1 MKATAFGKYLRKIR
15 IEQEILLKDM
25 ATALGVSSAYLSSV
39 ELGKKS
45 ISDAIV
51 SKICSSFNLT
61 QKQVNQLEESVVLSQ
76 PSVKIDLVGKS
87 NNEREMVM
95 SFARRYESLS
105 DSDREQVMKMLGD

>member
-1 MKATAFGKYLRKIR
+1 MKATAFGKCLRKIR

-25 ATALGVSSAYLSSV
+25 ASVLDVSSAYLSSL

-51 SKICSSFNLT
+51 TKICSSFNLNS
-61 QKQVNQLEESVVLSQ
+61 KQINQLKDSVALSQ

-87 NNEREMVM
+87 NDEREMVM

-105 DSDREQVMKMLGD
+105 ESERKKVMKMLGD